1 MEISNILE
9 KATSYDLLGLG
20 SEIPKLI
27 CNLYM
32 IHQNKKE
39 VKVSALMLIAVKA
52 ALNED
57 YHSFKID
64 YDENE
69 FVYKINNILGELGV
83 DDITIIANRNMLSG
97 FVKKFKAS
105 NLVTIETVNGDGCTA
120 DIDQFY
126 CTFEKHL
133 TSFLN
138 ERLYKNE
145 TLFKTLDM
153 ELQKLNYNSV
163 EDIKAGLEE
172 IKNIL
177 LNKKD
182 KLEEE
187 ARKGEENKNNIL
199 VISRGEFDRDDYSE
213 ILDLREYFNDRFI
226 KNIDDWKEIKN
237 RIHDFSVGLKK
248 KVNKD
253 LKNYMYLSAHLSIAY
268 CIGACFNDKGMYNL
282 NPMQKTNKGIL
293 DWSIDSSVSLDD
305 FKESMFKVTNKLI
318 DKNNTDI
325 VISISTMTKP
335 LYDEDND
342 GDLNLYLE
350 ANKIPVRRII
360 DFNIRGKGGNFSVKN
375 GFHARMLA
383 EQVRK
388 EIDNL
393 SIRDKKGKLHIF
405 LAAPVSLAFFLG
417 QVSFAFNNILLYE
430 FTGKNVEEE
439 LYVPSIFI
447 QSVDGLS

>member
-1 MEISNILE
+1 MDACKAIKSVISNDWL
-9 KATSYDLLGLG
+9 DLS
-20 SEIPKLI
+20 SEIYNSLNNIYKKHK
-27 CNLYM
+27 NE
-32 IHQNKKE
+32 KE
-39 VKVSALMLIAVKA
+39 VKVSTLMLIAVKV
-52 ALNED
+52 ALNKD
-57 YHSFKID
+57 YHSFKIY
-64 YDENE
+64 YDENK

-83 DDITIIANRNMLSG
+83 DDVTIIANRDMLSS

-126 CTFEKHL
+126 YTFEKHL

-138 ERLYKNE
+138 QRLYKNE
-145 TLFKTLDM
+145 ILFKTLDM
-153 ELQKLNYNSV
+153 QLQKHNFNSV

-177 LNKKD
+177 LNIKD
-182 KLEEE
+182 RLEEE
-187 ARKGEENKNNIL
+187 ARKEENKNNIL
-199 VISRGEFDRDDYSE
+199 VISRGEFDSDDYSE
-213 ILDLREYFNDRFI
+213 ILDLREYFNDRYI
-226 KNIDDWKEIKN
+226 NNIDDWKKIKN
-237 RIHDFSVGLKK
+237 SIYDFSVDLKK

-268 CIGACFNDKGMYNL
+268 CVGACFNDKGMYNL

-293 DWSIDSSVSLDD
+293 DWSIDSSVSVDEFND
-305 FKESMFKVTNKLI
+305 NMFNVTNKLI
-318 DKNNTDI
+318 DKNNTDV

-335 LYDEDND
+335 LFDENND
-342 GDLNLYLE
+342 GDLNVYLE
-350 ANKIPVRRII
+350 ANKVPVRRII
-360 DFNIRGKGGNFSVKN
+360 DFNMREKGGNFSVKN

-393 SIRDKKGKLHIF
+393 SIKDKKGKLHIF
-405 LAAPVSLAFFLG
+405 LAAPVSFAFFLG

-430 FTGKNVEEE
+430 FTGRNVEEE
-439 LYVPSIFI
+439 VYVPSIFI
-447 QSVDGLS
+447 QSVDALG